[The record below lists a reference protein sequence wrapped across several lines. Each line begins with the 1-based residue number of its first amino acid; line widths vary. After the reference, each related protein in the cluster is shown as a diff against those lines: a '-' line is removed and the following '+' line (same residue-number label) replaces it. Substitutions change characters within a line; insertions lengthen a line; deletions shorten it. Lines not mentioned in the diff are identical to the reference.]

1 MSLFHLSDYFL
12 LRTPLLPAASA
23 VDLLTIT
30 ERHEIEE
37 KLRHLFQI
45 EQLKEAL
52 FLASPAFSAEVQK
65 WLEYKK
71 ESSSKMIASLLKYAI
86 RMSTRSTPF
95 GLFAGVSFGN
105 IAVSE
110 KKVSLIRSNANQAV
124 LKLDTTILTKIIEQI
139 SKDKRI
145 YSQLYYRLNPTLYL
159 DGKYYKYYQKV
170 TNGKKGQHI
179 LKRIRLTPVL
189 DRVIQYFEHNKKTSH
204 YQSLIDLLQGLG
216 ASITHAALF
225 VNNLISLGIISSELQ
240 PNVIGRGYLDSLIT
254 TLERVDKEGN
264 YLNPLLTIRKWLHSS
279 QSVIEI
285 RTAILKLLQPLA
297 PDLDMTNSLQG
308 DLLIGMDEN
317 NLSDT
322 ALDHIRDQFQDL
334 LPLCSQAK
342 LTDFDRF
349 RAAFSVKYED
359 RMVPLT
365 TALDPDIGIGYGRQE
380 GVYNITDEILGEVNN
395 ITPAGEKKY
404 GDHHYQDLVIEKFVE
419 SVKNQ
424 FTEIQLTS
432 EDLDH
437 IAKQRKQTVNTIP
450 SSCYAIGNLL
460 RSSCQENLFFNLVT
474 IGGSSSGNLISRF
487 AHLDEKLNNKLKESA
502 DTEQQQFP
510 NAILA
515 EICHYPD
522 NNAGNIIYRPAL
534 RKASICLSPTID
546 KEQEQIDVNDLYLFI
561 KDQRLILWSR
571 KFNKMVIPRLTT
583 AHNFEQG
590 MNIYKFLADFQF
602 QNNRLD
608 LSWNWGIMKE
618 QPRLPRISYKN
629 IILSRAQWRIQ
640 KIAKYPST
648 PQAFIKNI
656 QAELAIPAMVIISS
670 GDNELLIN
678 LDNPF
683 CIEIVLD
690 HMCKRE
696 IILTEYILNDYS
708 SVAFDKDG
716 HIFANEII
724 IPIESQ
730 QETFTNESAPQ
741 ESNLKR
747 CFPLG
752 SEWLYAKIYCG
763 LHVADTLLKEIFP
776 LIVATLNQ
784 QDVLKKWFFIRYND
798 PSPHIRFRVEL
809 SDPSQYYFVI
819 STLNTL
825 LEQFIKDGQIST
837 LSFDTYT
844 REIERYTPFCME
856 LSEELFYQQSETV
869 LKVIQQSTSINDRW
883 RLAFENIESLLE
895 AAKFTLIEKRD
906 FCLQMNTL
914 YQQEFDN
921 NKNLWIHLN
930 NKFKEKKDW
939 FEKPLDNPEESKK
952 KLNALQYGI
961 FNTLRSH
968 TDQDEFKSAR
978 TSLLS
983 SYIHMFINRLFM
995 SDQRL
1000 HELAVYHFMVG
1011 YYKMQ
1016 IGKQKKR
1023 ITYEPDKLYKSH
1035 LREELITIL

>member
-1 MSLFHLSDYFL
+1 MALFQLSDYFL
-12 LRTPLLPAASA
+12 LRTPLLPTALAI
-23 VDLLTIT
+23 DLLKIK
-30 ERHEIEE
+30 EKNEMEE
-37 KLRHLFQI
+37 KLRHLFHD
-45 EQLKEAL
+45 EQVKGAL
-52 FLASPAFSAEVQK
+52 FLASPTFSVEVQK

-71 ESSSKMIASLLKYAI
+71 ESSSKMTASLLKYAI

-105 IAVSE
+105 ITISE
-110 KKVSLIRSNANQAV
+110 KRVSLIRANVNQAV
-124 LKLDTTILTKIIEQI
+124 LKLDATILTGIIEQI

-145 YSQLYYRLNPTLYL
+145 YSQLYYRINPTLYL

-179 LKRIRLTPVL
+179 LKRVKLTPVL
-189 DRVIQYFEHNKKTSH
+189 DRVIQYFKNNKKTAH
-204 YQSLIDLLQGLG
+204 YQSLINLLQGLG
-216 ASITHAALF
+216 ASTTHALLF

-240 PNVIGRGYLDSLIT
+240 PNVIGGAYLDSLIT
-254 TLERVDKEGN
+254 VLERVDKEEH
-264 YLNPLLTIRKWLHSS
+264 YLNPLLSIKEWLHSS

-285 RTAILKLLQPLA
+285 QNAVVKLLQPLA
-297 PDLDMTNSLQG
+297 PDLNMTNSLQG
-308 DLLIGMDEN
+308 DLLMGMEEN

-322 ALDHIRDQFQDL
+322 ALKHIKDQFQDL
-334 LPLCSQAK
+334 LPLCSPAK
-342 LTDFDRF
+342 STDFDRF
-349 RAAFSVKYED
+349 RLAFSDKYED
-359 RMVPLT
+359 RMIPLT

-380 GVYNITDEILGEVNN
+380 GVYHITDEILGEVKN
-395 ITPAGEKKY
+395 ITPTGEKKY
-404 GDHHYQDLVIEKFVE
+404 GDHHYQDLAIEKFVA

-424 FTEIQLTS
+424 FTEIQLTDK
-432 EDLDH
+432 DLNH
-437 IAKQRKQTVNTIP
+437 IAKQRKQTVNAIP
-450 SSCYAIGNLL
+450 SSFYVIGNLL
-460 RSSCQENLFFNLVT
+460 RSSCQENLCFNLGT

-487 AHLDEKLNNKLKESA
+487 AHLDEKLHNKLKESA
-502 DTEQQQFP
+502 DREQQQFP

-546 KEQEQIDVNDLYLFI
+546 EKQEQIDVNDLYLFL
-561 KDQRLILWSR
+561 KDQRLILWSK

-640 KIAKYPST
+640 KITKYPT
-648 PQAFIKNI
+648 EPWTFVKNI
-656 QAELAIPAMVIISS
+656 QAELGIPAIVIISS

-678 LDNPF
+678 LDNPI
-683 CIEIVLD
+683 CVDIVLD

-696 IILTEYILNDYS
+696 TILTEYILNNYS
-708 SVAFDKDG
+708 SVACAKDG
-716 HIFANEII
+716 SIYANEII
-724 IPIESQ
+724 IPIEAEH
-730 QETFTNESAPQ
+730 ETRTNETAPE
-741 ESNLKR
+741 ESKLKR

-763 LHVADTLLKEIFP
+763 LHFADTLLKDVFP
-776 LIVATLNQ
+776 LIIAAINQ
-784 QDVLKKWFFIRYND
+784 QDILKKWFFIRYND
-798 PSPHIRFRVEL
+798 LSPHIRFRVEL
-809 SDPSQYYFVI
+809 SDPSRYSSII

-825 LEQFIKDGQIST
+825 LEQFVQDGQIST
-837 LSFDTYT
+837 ISFDTYT

-856 LSEELFYQQSETV
+856 LSEELFYQQSETI

-883 RLAFENIESLLE
+883 RLAFENIELLLE
-895 AAKFTLIEKRD
+895 AAEFTLIEKRD
-906 FCLQMNTL
+906 FCIQMNTL

-930 NKFKEKKDW
+930 NKFKQKKDW
-939 FEKPLDNPEESKK
+939 FDKPFYNLQASRK
-952 KLNALQYGI
+952 KLNALQYSI
-961 FNTLRSH
+961 FSTLRRH
-968 TDQDEFKSAR
+968 TDQHGFQSAR

-1016 IGKQKKR
+1016 IGKQKER
-1023 ITYEPDKLYKSH
+1023 LNPVNYISPIFAKS
-1035 LREELITIL
+1035 

>member
-12 LRTPLLPAASA
+12 LRTPLLPAAFA
-23 VDLLTIT
+23 VDLLAMK

-37 KLRHLFQI
+37 KLRRLFQD

-52 FLASPAFSAEVQK
+52 FLASPAFSVEVQK

-71 ESSSKMIASLLKYAI
+71 ESNSKMIASLLKYAI

-105 IAVSE
+105 ISASD
-110 KKVSLIRSNANQAV
+110 KKVSIIRSNANQAV

-170 TNGKKGQHI
+170 TNGKKGQHV

-189 DRVIQYFEHNKKTSH
+189 DRVIQYFESNKKIAH
-204 YQSLIDLLQGLG
+204 YQSLIDLLQDLG
-216 ASITHAALF
+216 TSTTHASLF
-225 VNNLISLGIISSELQ
+225 VNNLTSLGITSSELQ
-240 PNVIGRGYLDSLIT
+240 PNVIGRGYMDSLIA
-254 TLERVDKEGN
+254 TLERIDKDGN
-264 YLNPLLTIRKWLHSS
+264 YLNPLLKIKAWLHSS
-279 QSVIEI
+279 QSVITI
-285 RTAILKLLQPLA
+285 RDAIVRLLQPLA
-297 PDLDMTNSLQG
+297 PDLDMTSLLQG
-308 DLLIGMDEN
+308 DLLMGMEEN

-322 ALDHIRDQFQDL
+322 ALNHIRDQFQDL
-334 LPLCSQAK
+334 LPLCSPFK

-359 RMVPLT
+359 RMIPLT

-380 GVYNITDEILGEVNN
+380 GVYNITDEILGEVKN
-395 ITPAGEKKY
+395 ITPTGEKKY
-404 GDHHYQDLVIEKFVE
+404 GDHHYQDLAIEKFVE

-424 FTEIQLTS
+424 FTEIRLTNN
-432 EDLDH
+432 DLDH

-450 SSCYAIGNLL
+450 SSFYAIGNLL
-460 RSSCQENLFFNLVT
+460 RSSCQENLCFNMGT

-487 AHLDEKLNNKLKESA
+487 GHLDEKLHNKLKESA
-502 DTEQQQFP
+502 DREQQQFP

-534 RKASICLSPTID
+534 RRASISISPTID
-546 KEQEQIDVNDLYLFI
+546 EEQEQIDVNDLYLFL
-561 KDQRLILWSR
+561 KDQRLILWSK

-640 KIAKYPST
+640 KIAKYPGE

-656 QAELAIPAMVIISS
+656 RTELDIPAMVIISN

-683 CIEIVLD
+683 CINILLD
-690 HMCKRE
+690 HICKRDT
-696 IILTEYILNDYS
+696 ILTEYILNDYS
-708 SVAFDKDG
+708 SVSRDKDG
-716 HIFANEII
+716 RIFANEII
-724 IPIESQ
+724 IPIEAR
-730 QETFTNESAPQ
+730 QETCIHESAPQ

-776 LIVATLNQ
+776 IIIAAINQ

-798 PSPHIRFRVEL
+798 PAPHIRFRVEL
-809 SDPSQYYFVI
+809 TDPSRYSSII
-819 STLNTL
+819 STLNAL
-825 LEQFIKDGQIST
+825 LEQFIQAGQIST
-837 LSFDTYT
+837 ISFDTYT

-856 LSEELFYQQSETV
+856 LSEELFFRQSETI
-869 LKVIQQSTSINDRW
+869 LEVIQQSTSTNDRW
-883 RLAFENIESLLE
+883 RLAFENMESLFE
-895 AAKFTLIEKRD
+895 TAEFTLIEKRD
-906 FCLQMNTL
+906 FCLQMNTI

-921 NKNLWIHLN
+921 NKKLWIHLN

-939 FEKPLDNPEESKK
+939 FNKPFDNLGGSRKR
-952 KLNALQYGI
+952 LNALQYRI
-961 FNTLRSH
+961 FSTLRRH
-968 TDQDEFKSAR
+968 TDQHRFQSVRA
-978 TSLLS
+978 SLLS
-983 SYIHMFINRLFM
+983 SYIHMFINRLFI

-1000 HELAVYHFMVG
+1000 HELAIYHFMAG

-1016 IGKQKKR
+1016 IGKQKEHR
-1023 ITYEPDKLYKSH
+1023 NPVNYSSPIFAKS
-1035 LREELITIL
+1035 